1 MRRNRLR
8 PLVAGLVLGAL
19 LLATVSPVAA
29 HRGDGGRPSRPADT
43 YVAAWDAVGIQAF
56 NAAAV
61 APAEAA
67 AAAAAHRV
75 LVRYVPTPSCLAPDR
90 GDSAG
95 RCGHR

>member
-19 LLATVSPVAA
+19 LLATVSPVTA
-29 HRGDGGRPSRPADT
+29 HRGDDGRPSRPADT
-43 YVAAWDAVGIQAF
+43 YVAAWDAIGIQTF

-61 APAEAA
+61 APAE
-67 AAAAAHRV
+67 AAAAHRV
-75 LVRYVPTPSCLAPDR
+75 LVRYVPTPWCLAPDR